1 MLHEPSTLKVVI
13 NGDTIYVVRT
23 VTLAIKGLI
32 IFVEGDTR
40 SVTITIIIHRGNKMF
55 AQNVCMSF
63 RRHLGTK
70 YSNFRHTIIYIYSIC
85 RA

>member
-55 AQNVCMSF
+55 ACLFVDTWGRNIPTT
-63 RRHLGTK
+63 GTL
-70 YSNFRHTIIYIYSIC
+70 
-85 RA
+85 

>member
-1 MLHEPSTLKVVI
+1 MLHEPSTLKVVK

-40 SVTITIIIHRGNKMF
+40 SVT
-55 AQNVCMSF
+55 
-63 RRHLGTK
+63 
-70 YSNFRHTIIYIYSIC
+70 
-85 RA
+85 